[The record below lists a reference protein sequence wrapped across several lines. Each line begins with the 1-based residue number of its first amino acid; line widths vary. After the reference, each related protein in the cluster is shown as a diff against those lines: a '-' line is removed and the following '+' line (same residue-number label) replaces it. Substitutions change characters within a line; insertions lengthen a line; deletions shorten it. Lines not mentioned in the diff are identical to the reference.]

1 MDKIRVLVVDD
12 DERYAKAVSDYI
24 NTQDDISSVGIAV
37 DGEEAFGMIKE
48 TKPDAVILDI
58 ILPRLDGIGVLR
70 RLAQTEMDKKPEIL
84 VSSSSTLGN
93 LYDMASRYGA
103 SYYMVS
109 RKVRKVYAMQFVICA
124 VFAVSQLSQ
133 RG

>member
-103 SYYMVS
+103 S
-109 RKVRKVYAMQFVICA
+109 
-124 VFAVSQLSQ
+124 
-133 RG
+133 